1 MGWIIWG
8 VILPSCLVAAWLIV
22 SRPLRQVIEE
32 LRVEQ
37 ARLLFR
43 QRREWLEAHFL
54 GALGKLDPV
63 ERHRWEEARWQDEVH
78 WARDN
83 QTHRLLAFVEIRFD
97 AGPAS
102 DDDEPGP
109 IARHATALFEYRKG
123 RWFAD
128 GKRLDATLP
137 GEALLR
143 PGRFE
148 RVAPSPRRG

>member
-8 VILPSCLVAAWLIV
+8 VILPACLVTAWLIV
-22 SRPLRQVIEE
+22 SRPLRRAIEE

-37 ARLLFR
+37 ARVLFR
-43 QRREWLEAHFL
+43 RRREWLEAYFL
-54 GALGKLDPV
+54 GALGKLDPI
-63 ERHRWEEARWQDEVH
+63 ERVRWEDARWHDEVH

-83 QTHRLLAFVEIRFD
+83 QTRRLLALVEIRFD
-97 AGPAS
+97 PGSSP
-102 DDDEPGP
+102 DDDEPGSL
-109 IARHATALFEYRKG
+109 ARHATALFEYRKG

-137 GEALLR
+137 GEALIG

-148 RVAPSPRRG
+148 RVAPRRA